1 MKKNQQTN
9 SAVPD
14 PVTGAALEAAREL
27 ADSRRIRIVQE
38 MKDLARRTLG
48 RKIAEKDLFFWP
60 CGILCLGLAEDGSPE
75 SINAI
80 REHVSAFKK
89 NGAKLLYPDDALMG
103 AALIR
108 TQEQL
113 IRSGVSEGQE
123 REGIRK
129 ASELSPMVDLVYRM
143 VSETDRDEL
152 GSILYRP
159 GRGHT
164 EILADG
170 AGMTALFLAKYAE
183 SRFFFDPDNNAE
195 EEAMAAMELAITQLY
210 NFSSFAED
218 EESGLLWHCYEAKPD
233 GALVRKGLIGWGR
246 AMGWYLMG
254 LSAVVCAMDALGLK
268 EEIEEIEEAEETG
281 ASEGTAQS
289 GSAAEDEQT
298 ESLTELLQKYMETV
312 FSHQKEDG
320 LFPWSLTDLTQKS
333 GVFSSV
339 TADALRGALADRE
352 RREEGEPLQEIRTAA
367 DHPADTSAS
376 AIIGWAAWKAMQ
388 AGLLDKERYEAR
400 LECLREGLLKQ
411 ISPEGLVSGALA
423 ECDGF
428 GLHPQKFGNY
438 PWGQGAA
445 LTFLKSFGAVGNPE
459 T

>member
-1 MKKNQQTN
+1 MKKNHQT
-9 SAVPD
+9 D
-14 PVTGAALEAAREL
+14 PVVLDKVTGAAREAAREL
-27 ADSRRIRIVQE
+27 ADSRRVRIVQE
-38 MKDLARRTLG
+38 MKDFARRTLG
-48 RKIAEKDLFFWP
+48 RKTAEKDLFFWP

-75 SINAI
+75 SIAAI

-108 TQEQL
+108 TQDQL
-113 IRSGVSEGQE
+113 IRAAALKDQE
-123 REGIRK
+123 REGIRQ
-129 ASELSPMVDLVYRM
+129 AYELSLTVDLVYRM
-143 VSETDRDEL
+143 VTETDRDEL

-183 SRFFFDPDNNAE
+183 SRFFFDPDNNSE
-195 EEAMAAMELAITQLY
+195 ETAVAALELAITQLY

-218 EESGLLWHCYEAKPD
+218 EASGLLWHCYEAKAD
-233 GALVRKGLIGWGR
+233 GALTRKGLIGWGR

-254 LSAVVCAMDALGLK
+254 LSAVVCAMEALGLK
-268 EEIEEIEEAEETG
+268 EEAEETEAAEGTEKEQSG
-281 ASEGTAQS
+281 ASAEEEQRGTLA
-289 GSAAEDEQT
+289 
-298 ESLTELLQKYMETV
+298 ELLKKYMEAV
-312 FSHQKEDG
+312 FSHQREDG
-320 LFPWSLTDLTQKS
+320 LFPWCLTDLTQTD

-339 TADALRGALADRE
+339 TADSLRGALTDTE
-352 RREEGEPLQEIRTAA
+352 RREEGDPGQEIQPAA
-367 DHPADTSAS
+367 GLLTDTSAS
-376 AIIGWAAWKAMQ
+376 AMIGWAALKAMQ
-388 AGLLDKERYEAR
+388 AGLLDAELYKAR
-400 LECLREGLLKQ
+400 LERLREGLLKQ
-411 ISPEGLVSGALA
+411 ISPEGVVSGALA

-428 GLHPQKFGNY
+428 GLHPQKFGSY

-445 LTFLKSFGAVGNPE
+445 LAFLRSTGAAENPE